1 MEDQKI
7 VFTDENGAEDVF
19 YVVEETKLNNISY
32 LLVTD
37 SDDEEE
43 AEAYIMKDISEPT
56 DTEAVYVFVEDD
68 DEIDSVAKIF
78 AQLLEDE
85 DLV

>member
-1 MEDQKI
+1 MEDNKI

-19 YVVEETKLNNISY
+19 YVVEETKLNDISY

-43 AEAYIMKDISEPT
+43 AEAYIMKDISEPSE
-56 DTEAVYVFVEDD
+56 TEAVYVFVEDD
-68 DEIDSVAKIF
+68 DEIEAVAGVIE
-78 AQLLEDE
+78 QLLDDE

>member
-1 MEDQKI
+1 MEDNKI

-19 YVVEETKLNNISY
+19 FVVEETKLNDTNY

-43 AEAYIMKDISEPT
+43 AEAYIMKDISEPS

-68 DEIDSVAKIF
+68 DEIEAVASVFEK
-78 AQLLEDE
+78 LLEDE
-85 DLV
+85 ELV

>member
-1 MEDQKI
+1 MEDNKI

-19 YVVEETKLNNISY
+19 YVVEETKLNNTNY

-37 SDDEEE
+37 SDNEEE
-43 AEAYIMKDISEPT
+43 AEAYIMKDISEPSE
-56 DTEAVYVFVEDD
+56 TEAVYVFVEDD
-68 DEIDSVAKIF
+68 DEIEAVADVF
-78 AQLLEDE
+78 AQLLDDE

>member
-1 MEDQKI
+1 MEDNKI

-19 YVVEETKLNNISY
+19 YVVEETKLNNINY

-43 AEAYIMKDISEPT
+43 AEAYIMKDISEPNEE
-56 DTEAVYVFVEDD
+56 EAVYVFVEDD
-68 DEIDSVAKIF
+68 DEIEAVASVF
-78 AQLLEDE
+78 EQLLEDE